1 MLRITCWLASL
12 LLLGALSGCGSPDR
26 GITVH
31 EPWVRAA
38 SAGAPVPIAS
48 VPSAPSM
55 TTPLADTNMPA
66 NAMLSGATS
75 AAYMTLVNVG
85 STADRLLG
93 ASSDAA
99 QDVQLHT
106 SEMENN
112 VMRMREVPAID
123 VPANGEAVL
132 KPGGYHVMLL
142 DLTRDLTPN
151 ETITLTLTFE
161 RAGEIQVQVPVRAP

>member
-1 MLRITCWLASL
+1 MVRITFWRASL
-12 LLLGALSGCGSPDR
+12 LLLGALSACGSLDR
-26 GITVH
+26 GITVQ

-38 SAGAPVPIAS
+38 SAEALVSTDP

-55 TTPLADTNMPA
+55 TPPLTDTNVPD
-66 NAMLSGATS
+66 NAMMSGATS
-75 AAYMTLVNVG
+75 AAYMTLVNRG
-85 STADRLLG
+85 STADRLLR

-112 VMRMREVPAID
+112 VMRMREVQAID

-142 DLTRDLTPN
+142 DLTRDLTPD

-161 RAGEIQVQVPVRAP
+161 HAGEIQVEVPVRAP